1 MLFVDNYTS
10 ETTSEAETEKF
21 LNGLEY
27 KDIQKSTFTAKK
39 HNTTLYWIHPNVA

>member
-1 MLFVDNYTS
+1 MLQVDNYTF

-27 KDIQKSTFTAKK
+27 KDIQKSTFTTNK
-39 HNTTLYWIHPNVA
+39 NITLDKRSI